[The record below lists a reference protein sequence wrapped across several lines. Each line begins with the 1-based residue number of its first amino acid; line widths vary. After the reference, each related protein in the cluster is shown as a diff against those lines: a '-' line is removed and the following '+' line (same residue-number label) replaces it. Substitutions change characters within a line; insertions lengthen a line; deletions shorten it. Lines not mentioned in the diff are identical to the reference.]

1 MQCNLYHVSCCFEQM
16 HKQMHIRP
24 RCGFSLLN
32 LIEEKLENYKSYRI
46 YSSLERKENKDGRSL
61 NLFRAISIQCK

>member
-1 MQCNLYHVSCCFEQM
+1 MFRAVLNKCINTR
-16 HKQMHIRP
+16 IRP
-24 RCGFSLLN
+24 RCGFFLLN